1 MFIIS
6 IGIIMNLIN
15 FREIHKIF
23 YTLDKEFLEDNN
35 VTLNEAFILYSLYN
49 KKTSCAS
56 YLSNQIG
63 LSNSRTSKIL
73 ESLEVKKYIIRRI
86 GKLDKRKMIFSLTD
100 KGREKIKEIQ
110 ARENKYTELIIRL
123 AKMIKEIVT
132 Q

>member
-6 IGIIMNLIN
+6 VGIMICLIRLKN
-15 FREIHKIF
+15 IQKALYR
-23 YTLDKEFLEDNN
+23 LDKEFLEDNR

-63 LSNSRTSKIL
+63 LSNSRTSRIL
-73 ESLEVKKYIIRRI
+73 ENLEIKKYIIRRI
-86 GKLDKRKMIFSLTD
+86 GKPDKRKMIFSLTD

-110 ARENKYTELIIRL
+110 SKENKYTEFIIRL
-123 AKMIKEIVT
+123 VKMIKEIIT
-132 Q
+132 P

>member
-1 MFIIS
+1 
-6 IGIIMNLIN
+6 MNLIN
-15 FREIHKIF
+15 LKNIHKAF
-23 YTLDKEFLEDNN
+23 YSLDKEFIEDNN
-35 VTLNEAFILYSLYN
+35 VTLNEAFILYSLYD

-86 GKLDKRKMIFSLTD
+86 GKPDKRKMIFSLTN
-100 KGREKIKEIQ
+100 KGRERIKEIQ

-123 AKMIKEIVT
+123 VKMIKEIVT